1 MQSWG
6 NKADLCVGEIDIWRE
21 TMQVRM
27 RRNRIAL
34 LVAGVMVFTATGVAH
49 IDQNALYGSPA
60 VDVVYAATT
69 TMNGIDSGAHAVSG
83 PSPLIVGNA
92 AEDSAAAND
101 YSVTDWWKADI
112 SEYDQSLSL
121 ISYETV
127 SAEQDPLLTT
137 TAVTTTTTETT
148 TTTAFSTYRE
158 PTRTVGSTIAAQS
171 DTVVFYSSGY
181 GHGVGMSQNGAN
193 YYAMYDGWDYKQI
206 LAHYYPGTTLVNTGV
221 TEDTQIT
228 IGNCSGDIV
237 SVIAQ
242 VVNRE
247 MGPSMA
253 PEALKA
259 QAIAIYSFYLF
270 HGHGSGLQGKKNP
283 SQNIID
289 AVRSVLGTAVYY
301 NNEPADTMFYAS
313 SGGTTASC
321 KDIFFMDVPYLVS
334 VSEKH
339 DETCDPYYNQA
350 TVFSTAKLKKILESA
365 YNVDLTGNPYDWLQ
379 ITYGDG
385 GYVASVVI
393 GGTVTVKG
401 NSLRDVLGLRSP
413 KFEFVYQPPVTT
425 TAETTTTTVA

>member
-1 MQSWG
+1 
-6 NKADLCVGEIDIWRE
+6 
-21 TMQVRM
+21 MQVRT
-27 RRNRIAL
+27 RRNRIAI
-34 LVAGVMVFTATGVAH
+34 LVAGVMTFTATGVAH
-49 IDQNALYGSPA
+49 TDRNALYGSPA

-69 TMNGIDSGAHAVSG
+69 TMNGTDSGAHAVLG
-83 PSPLIVGNA
+83 PSPLIAGNA

-101 YSVTDWWKADI
+101 YNVTNWWKADI

-121 ISYETV
+121 ISYETA

-137 TAVTTTTTETT
+137 TAVTTTTAETT
-148 TTTAFSTYRE
+148 ATTVISTYPE
-158 PTRTVGSTIAAQS
+158 PALTAASTIQAMP

-193 YYAMYDGWDYKQI
+193 FYARYDGWNYQQI
-206 LAHYYPGTTLVNTGV
+206 LSHYYPGTTLVNTGV

-228 IGNCSGDIV
+228 IGNCTGDIV

-242 VVNRE
+242 IVNRE

-259 QAIAIYSFYLF
+259 QAIAIYSFYLY
-270 HGHGSGLQGKKNP
+270 HGHGSGLRGKANP

-301 NNEPADTMFYAS
+301 NNAPADTMFYAS
-313 SGGTTASC
+313 SGGATASC
-321 KDIFFMDVPYLVS
+321 KDIFFMDIPYLVS
-334 VSEKH
+334 VPVKH
-339 DETCDPYYNQA
+339 DETCDPYYNEA
-350 TVFSTAKLKKILESA
+350 TVFSTAKLKRLLESA
-365 YNVDLTGNPYDWLQ
+365 YNVDLKGNPYDWMQ

-401 NSLRDVLGLRSP
+401 NSLREVLGLRSP
-413 KFEFVYQPPVTT
+413 KFEFVYQPQVTST
-425 TAETTTTTVA
+425 TAETATNAVA

>member
-6 NKADLCVGEIDIWRE
+6 NKADLRVGEIDIWRE
-21 TMQVRM
+21 TMQVRT
-27 RRNRIAL
+27 RRNRIAI
-34 LVAGVMVFTATGVAH
+34 LVAGVMAFTATGVART
-49 IDQNALYGSPA
+49 DRNALYGSPA

-69 TMNGIDSGAHAVSG
+69 TMNGNDSGAHAVSG
-83 PSPLIVGNA
+83 PSPLIVGAA

-121 ISYETV
+121 ISYETAQV
-127 SAEQDPLLTT
+127 EQDPLLTT

-148 TTTAFSTYRE
+148 TTTVMTTYPE
-158 PTRTVGSTIAAQS
+158 PALTAASTIQAQP

-193 YYAMYDGWDYKQI
+193 FYAKYDGWNYQQI

-221 TEDTQIT
+221 SENTQIT

-242 VVNRE
+242 IVNLE

-259 QAIAIYSFYLF
+259 QAIAIYSFYLY
-270 HGHGSGLQGKKNP
+270 HGHGSGLRGKANP
-283 SQNIID
+283 DQNIID

-301 NNEPADTMFYAS
+301 NNAPALTMFYAS
-313 SGGTTASC
+313 SGGATASC
-321 KDIFFMDVPYLVS
+321 KDIFFMDIPYLVS
-334 VSEKH
+334 VPVEH
-339 DETCDPYYNQA
+339 DDTCDPYYSEA
-350 TVFSTAKLKKILESA
+350 TVFTTARLKRLLEAA
-365 YNVDLTGNPYDWLQ
+365 YGVSLTGSPYDWMQ

-385 GYVASVVI
+385 GYIASVVI

-401 NSLRDVLGLRSP
+401 NSLREVLGLRSP
-413 KFEFVYQPPVTT
+413 KFEFVYQPAVTV